1 MAPGVIRP
9 IVHIDR
15 SLVAAVLAR
24 HEQATD
30 AAPAHV
36 AERHRSNWF
45 VVPGPLLVDNC
56 PDDAIEGH
64 SG

>member
-30 AAPAHV
+30 AAPAH
-36 AERHRSNWF
+36 AAKRHWTDWSLILGH
-45 VVPGPLLVDNC
+45 PGKYR
-56 PDDAIEGH
+56 
-64 SG
+64 